1 MCGATRI
8 SVSCL
13 EFPLPGGAG
22 VNLELPTVT
31 LLLRVL
37 KSNASLATFLQ
48 CCREGHS
55 SLSIISFTL
64 EVLMTNRAASSVLL
78 MFCLV
83 CGSHAVQ
90 AYSSMGWMKVLQAVT
105 FNWVALILRL
115 YHKKPCWPWSRWYVC
130 ADPSSDPA
138 VW

>member
-1 MCGATRI
+1 MRCNKDQCELSRI
-8 SVSCL
+8 SSSGRGWCQFGAAYRDFAVEGL
-13 EFPLPGGAG
+13 EKQC
-22 VNLELPTVT
+22 E
-31 LLLRVL
+31 
-37 KSNASLATFLQ
+37 SATFLQ

-64 EVLMTNRAASSVLL
+64 EVLMTNRAASSVPL

-83 CGSHAVQ
+83 CGSHTVQ
-90 AYSSMGWMKVLQAVT
+90 AYSSMGWMMVLQAVT

-115 YHKKPCWPWSRWYVC
+115 YHTKPCWPWSRWYVC